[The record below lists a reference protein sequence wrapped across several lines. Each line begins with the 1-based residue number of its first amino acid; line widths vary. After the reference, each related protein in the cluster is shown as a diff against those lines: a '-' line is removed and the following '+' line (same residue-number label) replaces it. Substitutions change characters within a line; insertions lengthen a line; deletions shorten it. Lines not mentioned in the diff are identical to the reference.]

1 MHNLRYNIDKVADRK
16 NLEALASHLGTR
28 VFVAVACLGR
38 PYIILNVGVV
48 ASDGHLTALC
58 NGLLVPCNLHG
69 SHHRLTGVAE
79 AARWTMIEDIPLTVY
94 LLQRTVSVVAEVRC
108 DEFRTVLVEHDAARV
123 NQYTSRTPRSQW
135 AVGIA
140 QSGVGIAQAVFLA
153 AVTREHHHIF
163 VAHLTY
169 AAGLEEVEVQR
180 ILSFVECFVLAA
192 SLVEQTAVGAAG
204 RDERVDGLGAFAL
217 REHGVL
223 VEFYSR

>member
-1 MHNLRYNIDKVADRK
+1 MIRWQTE

-79 AARWTMIEDIPLTVY
+79 AAWRTMIEDIPLTVY
-94 LLQRTVSVVAEVRC
+94 LLQRTVSVVAEVRR
-108 DEFRTVLVEHDAARV
+108 DEFRAVLVEHDAARV
-123 NQYTSRTPRSQW
+123 NQHTSRAPRSQW
-135 AVGIA
+135 RVAVGIA
-140 QSGVGIAQAVFLA
+140 QSGVGVAQAVFLA
-153 AVTREHHHIF
+153 AITREHHHIF

-180 ILSFVECFVLAA
+180 ILSFVERFVLAA
-192 SLVEQTAVGAAG
+192 SLV
-204 RDERVDGLGAFAL
+204 
-217 REHGVL
+217 
-223 VEFYSR
+223 